1 MESIE
6 EIAER
11 IAKQTSHAISS
22 FGPVLAK
29 QAEVEAFTYALTADP
44 AFRRLMAEELVKV
57 DMEPEINMHCNGFRV
72 VGYTKE
78 QHTAAV
84 LKEREECA
92 KVCINEQVELI
103 GPGDEAYNTAIK
115 HCVDS
120 IRSRTERTE

>member
-11 IAKQTSHAISS
+11 FMVSEPQLERIMK
-22 FGPVLAK
+22 
-29 QAEVEAFTYALTADP
+29 DP

-57 DMEPEINMHCNGFRV
+57 DMEPVVINDSPTKS
-72 VGYTKE
+72 GYYFT
-78 QHTAAV
+78 QDQLTAAV

-92 KVCINEQVELI
+92 KVC
-103 GPGDEAYNTAIK
+103 DEGYFENGARQSLRALGWSDAADT
-115 HCVDS
+115 

>member
-11 IAKQTSHAISS
+11 IAHPIIGAGAGVTAGIIDALIS
-22 FGPVLAK
+22 
-29 QAEVEAFTYALTADP
+29 DP

-57 DMEPEINMHCNGFRV
+57 DMEPEPMWFGV
-72 VGYTKE
+72 DGYSKD
-78 QHTAAV
+78 QLTAAV

-92 KVCINEQVELI
+92 KVC
-103 GPGDEAYNTAIK
+103 DEGYFENGARQSLRALGWSDAADT
-115 HCVDS
+115 